1 MAHNLNNWG
10 FIATGQKIGVGYVI
24 NGGADFGAQ
33 FAQGSPENPGGNLIT
48 DSHEKILDPNGAVVY
63 AFQLTNTGNDTFFA
77 LEGGGL
83 SWFALHDGGLQI
95 AGMKH
100 QGGRAWLS

>member
-1 MAHNLNNWG
+1 VNRRWRVSERRNENKIKEEHMAYNVNNWG

-48 DSHEKILDPNGAVVY
+48 DAHEKILDSNGAVVY
-63 AFQLTNTGNDTFFA
+63 AYQHGD
-77 LEGGGL
+77 
-83 SWFALHDGGLQI
+83 
-95 AGMKH
+95 
-100 QGGRAWLS
+100 

>member
-1 MAHNLNNWG
+1 VNRRWHVSDRKKIEITIKEEDMGYNVKNWG
-10 FIATGQKIGVGYVI
+10 FIASGQKIGVGYVI

-63 AFQLTNTGNDTFFA
+63 AFQLTNNGNDTFFA

-83 SWFALHDGGLQI
+83 S
-95 AGMKH
+95 
-100 QGGRAWLS
+100 

>member
-1 MAHNLNNWG
+1 VWKNAGATRNAVGSEIKIKEEHMAYNVNHWE

-24 NGGADFGAQ
+24 NGGADFGTQ
-33 FAQGSPENPGGNLIT
+33 LAQGSPENPGGNLIT
-48 DSHEKILDPNGAVVY
+48 DSHEKMLDPNGAVVY

-83 SWFALHDGGLQI
+83 S
-95 AGMKH
+95 
-100 QGGRAWLS
+100 